1 MVVALV
7 RRRVDAPDA
16 KVARFPAENIAVVRA
31 RIQEP
36 FERYRAKVLV
46 SSAACEVDLLALEEA
61 GFIGMR
67 HRIVLPFERQG
78 FRAVETIS
86 RRRLAMRPERMDSHC

>member
-31 RIQEP
+31 RIREL

-46 SSAACEVDLLALEEA
+46 SSAACGVYLLALEEA
-61 GFIGMR
+61 GFLGVWS
-67 HRIVLPFERQG
+67 RIVLPFERQG
-78 FRAVETIS
+78 FARW
-86 RRRLAMRPERMDSHC
+86 RRFHEGVWR